1 MESSGTIL
9 DKVRA
14 SAERMGMG
22 GIVRQIDA
30 QRMQQQRQTDASLLS
45 SVGAKT
51 GQMDFR
57 PNEQIQALTQTEGDL
72 QRQQN
77 TELIK
82 SFTDMQSLV
91 AQIVQKID
99 DKLGVPVLKSAY

>member
-1 MESSGTIL
+1 
-9 DKVRA
+9 
-14 SAERMGMG
+14 
-22 GIVRQIDA
+22 
-30 QRMQQQRQTDASLLS
+30 
-45 SVGAKT
+45 
-51 GQMDFR
+51 
-57 PNEQIQALTQTEGDL
+57 LTQTEGDL